1 MSKCVEE
8 RSSLDRTVIA
18 NWYTPRFVLHKRE
31 TDALSQIPVAGP
43 LSSLTRGPQQ
53 KRKGKQPMRLATTTA
68 PTVSTTSS
76 APHAAQRVLRLSSPA
91 RKDPPEVW
99 ARYLCR
105 YPHMRIAGVRRR
117 NTDVSLRCLRGRHLV
132 VIHEPSVEHSQ
143 MTLMRNKW
151 AMLSA
156 ELFATPRL
164 YLSTLGATGTIVSTT
179 VEPAPYNGT
188 LDNTT
193 IDEVAKFYASRGIT
207 VAVANDTA
215 LYAALWLK
223 TFSTQDSETNIAIS
237 EARQRVAVVLNES
250 EIPVGIND
258 NYKTPDGMLQRA
270 SSTTYGAGFFESL
283 SDPDRSVA
291 AINTLNYGEPS
302 GSSSNTTLDVV
313 GPADPNKTEDSMVDD
328 PMEAVSY

>member
-1 MSKCVEE
+1 M
-8 RSSLDRTVIA
+8 
-18 NWYTPRFVLHKRE
+18 
-31 TDALSQIPVAGP
+31 
-43 LSSLTRGPQQ
+43 TRGPQQ
-53 KRKGKQPMRLATTTA
+53 KRKGKQPMRLAATTA
-68 PTVSTTSS
+68 PTVPTTSS

-117 NTDVSLRCLRGRHLV
+117 NTDVSLRCLRGQHLV

-151 AMLSA
+151 ATLSA
-156 ELFATPRL
+156 ELFATPGL
-164 YLSTLGATGTIVSTT
+164 YLSTLGATGTSVSTT

-188 LDNTT
+188 LNNTT
-193 IDEVAKFYASRGIT
+193 IIKVAQFYASRGIT
-207 VAVANDTA
+207 TAVANDTA

-223 TFSTQDSETNIAIS
+223 TFSTHDSETNIAIS
-237 EARQRVAVVLNES
+237 KAQQCVAIVMNKL
-250 EIPVGIND
+250 EIPVGIDD
-258 NYKTPDGMLQRA
+258 NYMTPTGKLQRA
-270 SSTTYGAGFFESL
+270 SSTTYGAGFFESH

-302 GSSSNTTLDVV
+302 GSSSNTTLGVV
-313 GPADPNKTEDSMVDD
+313 NPIDPHETEDSMVDD